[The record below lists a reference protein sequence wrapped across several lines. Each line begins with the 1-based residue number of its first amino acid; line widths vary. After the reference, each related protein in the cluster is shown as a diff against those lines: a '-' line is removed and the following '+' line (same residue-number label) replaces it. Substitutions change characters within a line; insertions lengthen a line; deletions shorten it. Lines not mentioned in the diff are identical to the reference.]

1 MRSIVGLVRSVALA
15 SLFVAAGLA
24 HASGPRYAYVS
35 NAAEGS
41 VSVLDLRDDRVLGT
55 VKTGQMGAHG
65 IAASPDGR
73 YGFAAL
79 ESVNEVVVIDGERQT
94 VVARIQVPFSG
105 AMAIHGLDISPDGK
119 FLWVGARQGGERRSE
134 VVSAELAVI
143 NTATRAVEKVL
154 QTGLGVP
161 SHYAMT
167 PDGKELWIASTTV
180 DLIWIVDTATRQ
192 VTGAIPL
199 VPPSRTD
206 DQRAV
211 LAGTGIIALNEVA
224 ISPDGRRAYAVGPVA
239 DVVFAIDVPTRRVIG
254 TVKSNRNAHGIAVS
268 RDGSEVWTS
277 DWAGTLTII
286 DAASLRIKETVQ
298 LGGKPNHIGFSANG
312 AKLYVTRTG
321 DDPEIGEVVVIDSR
335 TKKTL
340 RTLRVGKGPHEISL
354 EDLVVAATPAK
365 PATGTSGAGPAPSSS
380 AKAKDAG
387 AAGVTVEASLATAEF
402 LASKGQPADKWGF
415 LVTVDTHSVDLT
427 AIDIVARASLRDANG
442 RVLKPIGWRPL
453 SEDSHHRSGL
463 LLFQGGAAG
472 QPALTDQKLKDVQLV
487 FSDLAGVRERVLV
500 WK

>member
-1 MRSIVGLVRSVALA
+1 MRTVIGRLRSVALV
-15 SLFVAAGLA
+15 SLLLAAGMA
-24 HASGPRYAYVS
+24 QADGPRYAYVS

-41 VSVLDLRDDRVLGT
+41 VSVLDLRDDKVVGT
-55 VKTGQMGAHG
+55 VPTGRMGAHG

-73 YGFAAL
+73 FGFAAL
-79 ESVNEVVVIDGERQT
+79 ESANEVVVIDGERRS
-94 VVARIQVPFSG
+94 VVARIPVPFSG
-105 AMAIHGLDISPDGK
+105 AMAIHGLDISPDGR
-119 FLWVGARQGGERRSE
+119 FLWVGARQGGDRRNE

-143 NTATRAVEKVL
+143 NTESRAVERVL

-167 PDGKELWIASTTV
+167 PDGRELWIASTTV
-180 DLIWIVDTATRQ
+180 DLVWIVDTASRQ

-199 VPPSRTD
+199 VPPPRTEE
-206 DQRAV
+206 QRAV

-239 DVVFAIDVPTRRVIG
+239 DVVFAIDVPTRRVVG
-254 TVKSNRNAHGIAVS
+254 TVKSSKNAHGIAVS
-268 RDGSEVWTS
+268 RDGTEVWTS
-277 DWAGTLTII
+277 DWSGTLTVI
-286 DAASLRIKETVQ
+286 DAATLRVKETVR
-298 LGGKPNHIGFSANG
+298 LGGKPNHIGFSADG

-321 DDPEIGEVVVIDSR
+321 DDPEIGEVLVLDAR

-354 EDLVVAATPAK
+354 EDLVVAVPPAAATRS
-365 PATGTSGAGPAPSSS
+365 SGAGPETS
-380 AKAKDAG
+380 ASARVKDAG
-387 AAGVTVEASLATAEF
+387 AGGVTVEASLATADY
-402 LASKGQPADKWGF
+402 LASKGQPADRWGF
-415 LVTVDTHSVDLT
+415 LVSIDTHSVDL
-427 AIDIVARASLRDANG
+427 AGVDILARASLRDASG
-442 RVLKPIGWRPL
+442 RLLRPVGWRPL

-472 QPALTDQKLKDVQLV
+472 QPAPTPDTLKNTQLL
-487 FSDLAGVRERVLV
+487 FSDIGGVRERVLA

>member
-1 MRSIVGLVRSVALA
+1 MRTVAGCCRSIALA
-15 SLFVAAGLA
+15 SLLVATGAAQAGA
-24 HASGPRYAYVS
+24 PRYAYVS

-41 VSVLDLRDDRVLGT
+41 VSVLDLRDDKVMAT
-55 VKTGQMGAHG
+55 VNTGRMGAHG

-79 ESVNEVVVIDGERQT
+79 ESANEVVVIDGERQA
-94 VVARIQVPFSG
+94 VIARIQVPFSG

-143 NTATRAVEKVL
+143 NTAARAVEKVL

-180 DLIWIVDTATRQ
+180 DLIWIVDTASRQ

-199 VPPSRTD
+199 VPPPRTEE
-206 DQRAV
+206 QRAV

-239 DVVFAIDVPTRRVIG
+239 DVVFAIDVPSRRVVG

-277 DWAGTLTII
+277 DWGGTLTVI
-286 DAASLRIKETVQ
+286 DAATLRVRETVS
-298 LGGKPNHIGFSANG
+298 LGGKPNHIGFSADG
-312 AKLYVTRTG
+312 AKLHVTRTG
-321 DDPEIGEVVVIDSR
+321 DDPEIGEVLVVDSR

-354 EDLVVAATPAK
+354 EDLVVATQAGPR
-365 PATGTSGAGPAPSSS
+365 TGTAGAGPSPAAAKARDSGAG
-380 AKAKDAG
+380 
-387 AAGVTVEASLATAEF
+387 GVTVEASLASAEF
-402 LASKGQPADKWGF
+402 LAAKGQPADKWGF
-415 LVTVDTHSVDLT
+415 LVSLDTHSVDLT
-427 AIDIVARASLRDANG
+427 GIDLVSRVSLRDGNG
-442 RVLKPIGWRPL
+442 RVLKPVAWRPL

-463 LLFQGGAAG
+463 LLFQAEAAG
-472 QPALTDQKLKDVQLV
+472 TPSLTEETLKNMQLV
-487 FSDLAGVRERVLV
+487 FSDVAGVRERVLV

>member
-1 MRSIVGLVRSVALA
+1 MRTVVGLVRCVALA
-15 SLFVAAGLA
+15 ALLITSGAAQA
-24 HASGPRYAYVS
+24 AGPRYAYVS

-41 VSVLDLRDDRVLGT
+41 VSVLDLREDKVVGT
-55 VKTGQMGAHG
+55 VKTGEMGAHG

-79 ESVNEVVVIDGERQT
+79 ESANEVVVIDGERQT
-94 VVARIQVPFSG
+94 VIARIQVPFSG
-105 AMAIHGLDISPDGK
+105 AMAIHGLDVSPDGEY
-119 FLWVGARQGGERRSE
+119 LWVGARQGGDRRSE

-167 PDGKELWIASTTV
+167 PDGKELWVASTTV
-180 DLIWIVDTATRQ
+180 DLIWIVDTASRQ

-199 VPPSRTD
+199 VPPPRTD
-206 DQRAV
+206 EQRAV

-254 TVKSNRNAHGIAVS
+254 TLKSNRNAHGIAVS
-268 RDGSEVWTS
+268 RDSSEVWTS
-277 DWAGTLTII
+277 DWGGTLTVI
-286 DAASLRIKETVQ
+286 DAATLRIKETVR
-298 LGGKPNHIGFSANG
+298 LGGKPNHIGFSADG

-321 DDPEIGEVVVIDSR
+321 DDPEIGEVLVIDSR
-335 TKKTL
+335 TRKTL

-354 EDLVVAATPAK
+354 EDLVVAIPPAAATRS
-365 PATGTSGAGPAPSSS
+365 SGAGPS
-380 AKAKDAG
+380 ASASARDAG
-387 AAGVTVEASLATAEF
+387 AGGVTVEASLATAEY
-402 LASKGQPADKWGF
+402 LVSKGQPADMWGF
-415 LVTVDTHSVDLT
+415 LVSVETHSVNLT
-427 AIDIVARASLRDANG
+427 GVDILARASLRDASG
-442 RVLKPIGWRPL
+442 RIFRPVGWRPL

-463 LLFQGGAAG
+463 LLFQGGVAG
-472 QPALTDQKLKDVQLV
+472 QPALTEEKLKDTQLV
-487 FSDLAGVRERVLV
+487 FSDIGGVPERVLS